1 MRFLTDPPAVRRL
14 AQASQRLGSDPL
26 LIQAAGGNSS
36 IKEQDCLWVK
46 ASGLWLRDALQR
58 PMFVPVSLSRVRA
71 LVAAGAADPVGPA
84 LLHAQTA
91 AGLRPS
97 IETTLHALM
106 PHRVV
111 LHVHS
116 VDAIAWA
123 VQPGAQTALAALLDG
138 IRWGW
143 VDYHRPGLPLTRA
156 VAQRLAQPPMDASSA
171 QPPEDGLPVPPP
183 VDGLPAQRSVDAPP
197 SIDVLLLGNHGLVV
211 GGASVLHA
219 EQRLAEVAS
228 RLRRPVRAAPAADG
242 AGLALDAAAT
252 GWRLPG
258 NARGHAVATDPVNL
272 ERAVRGVLYP
282 DHVVFLGHQ
291 MSVAPA
297 ALARGGPA
305 LSDWLRA
312 QRRSAGPAPLIAVPG
327 RGVLL
332 RDDLSEAACEML
344 TCLADVLQ
352 RLPPSGAPVYLP
364 DEEAQALAHWEA
376 EQFRQAQAR

>member
-1 MRFLTDPPAVRRL
+1 MRGCRAGWCCMCIRSMPSPGPCNPARRPRWPRRWT
-14 AQASQRLGSDPL
+14 ASAGVGSTTTGPDCRSRARWRGLG
-26 LIQAAGGNSS
+26 GG
-36 IKEQDCLWVK
+36 W
-46 ASGLWLRDALQR
+46 
-58 PMFVPVSLSRVRA
+58 
-71 LVAAGAADPVGPA
+71 AD
-84 LLHAQTA
+84 T
-91 AGLRPS
+91 
-97 IETTLHALM
+97 
-106 PHRVV
+106 
-111 LHVHS
+111 
-116 VDAIAWA
+116 
-123 VQPGAQTALAALLDG
+123 PG
-138 IRWGW
+138 
-143 VDYHRPGLPLTRA
+143 PGLPLARA
-156 VAQRLAQPPMDASSA
+156 GAQRLAQPPMDASLA

-183 VDGLPAQRSVDAPP
+183 VDAPP

-219 EQRLAEVAS
+219 EQRLAEVAG

-291 MSVAPA
+291 MSVVPA

-305 LSDWLRA
+305 LSAWLRA
-312 QRRSAGPAPLIAVPG
+312 HRRSAGPAPLIAVPG

-376 EQFRQAQAR
+376 EQFRQAQVR